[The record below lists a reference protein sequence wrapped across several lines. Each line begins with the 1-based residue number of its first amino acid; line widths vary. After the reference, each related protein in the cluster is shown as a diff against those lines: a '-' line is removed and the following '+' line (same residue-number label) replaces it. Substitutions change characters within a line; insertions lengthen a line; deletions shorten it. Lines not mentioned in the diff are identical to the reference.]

1 VLFHTPLV
9 GGSAV
14 RVAVAQGFNVSNQ
27 TQDVFSRKNSFS
39 TQEVI
44 KMNFNKK
51 EIFGKGF
58 TIDELL
64 THMKGDSQ

>member
-1 VLFHTPLV
+1 MSPTKRKTSSVE
-9 GGSAV
+9 
-14 RVAVAQGFNVSNQ
+14 
-27 TQDVFSRKNSFS
+27 KNSFS

-64 THMKGDSQ
+64 THMKGDKQ